1 MTGRDQRAERH
12 AESVERVIPASPQE
26 IFAVLTDIDQHA
38 ALDGSG
44 MLQGSA
50 EGPRPLA
57 LGSRFSMGMRQAR
70 LPYRSMST
78 VVEYEPDR
86 LIAWSSVGEVAG
98 RRVVGGQRWRYELTP
113 EGAGTRVRH
122 SYVWGY
128 AAARRLT
135 IELPGYPRRMREAMA
150 HTLRR
155 LEAHLTDG

>member
-1 MTGRDQRAERH
+1 M
-12 AESVERVIPASPQE
+12 
-26 IFAVLTDIDQHA
+26 LTDIDQHA

-44 MLQGSA
+44 MLQGRA

-70 LPYRSMST
+70 LPYRSVST
-78 VVEYEPDR
+78 VVEHEPDR
-86 LIAWSSVGEVAG
+86 LIAWSSAGEVAG

-135 IELPGYPRRMREAMA
+135 IELPGYPRRMRQAMA